1 MATTSDSR
9 DKFDMHQSEET
20 WGSFLRLAKWIMIM
34 VVILL
39 VFMAIF
45 LTGGNP
51 PPIHVAS

>member
-9 DKFDMHQSEET
+9 DKFDMHQSAET
-20 WGSFLRLAKWIMIM
+20 WGSFLKLAKYIVIF

-39 VFMAIF
+39 VWMAIF

-51 PPIHVAS
+51 PPVPAAH